1 MTFLKQLAARFK
13 ARKEWREMQ
22 AIHLKRLERKVARH
36 EHRSQL
42 DKEHQRRV
50 TAILRGEG

>member
-22 AIHLKRLERKVARH
+22 TAYKARRSRKVARH
-36 EHRSQL
+36 EHRSKL

-50 TAILRGEG
+50 AAILRGEG